1 MGSQEHGDAAPRLE
15 VRDLR
20 SAVLRGV
27 SLTLA
32 PGEGLAVVGPSGS
45 GKTSL
50 FRAIADLDPN
60 EGEVWLSGAPRDTV
74 PAPEW
79 RRRVAYV
86 PAEPGWWLPSAGD
99 HVPEAALPMVER
111 LGLSRAALDKPVASF
126 STGERQRLALA
137 MAFARAPEA
146 LLLDEP
152 TSALDESNRDDVEA
166 AIREMLSQGT
176 AMLIASHD
184 RSQVERLGLEVL
196 HMKDGLISRE
206 AGA

>member
-60 EGEVWLSGAPRDTV
+60 EGEVWLSCAPRDTV

-86 PAEPGWWLPSAGD
+86 PAEPGWWLPRAGD

-111 LGLSRAALDKPVASF
+111 LGLSLAALDKPVASF

-196 HMKDGLISRE
+196 HMKNGLISTE